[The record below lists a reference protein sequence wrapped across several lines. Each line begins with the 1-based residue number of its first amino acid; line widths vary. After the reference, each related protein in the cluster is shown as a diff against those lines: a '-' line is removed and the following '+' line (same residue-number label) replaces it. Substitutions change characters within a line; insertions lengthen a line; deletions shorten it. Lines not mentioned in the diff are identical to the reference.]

1 MPRELE
7 AQSPRTPVLRR
18 VTAGLILVAAAA
30 LVIHFAVGLVVAVFW
45 TAVVLVAIVA
55 VLWALK
61 TLL

>member
-7 AQSPRTPVLRR
+7 AQGPRTPVLRR
-18 VTAGLILVAAAA
+18 VTAGLVLVAAAA

-61 TLL
+61 TIL

>member
-7 AQSPRTPVLRR
+7 AQPSRTPVLRR